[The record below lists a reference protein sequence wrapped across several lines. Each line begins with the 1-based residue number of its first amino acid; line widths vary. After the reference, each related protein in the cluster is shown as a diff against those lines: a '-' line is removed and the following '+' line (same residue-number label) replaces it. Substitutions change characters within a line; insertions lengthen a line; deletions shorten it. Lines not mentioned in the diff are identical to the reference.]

1 MPLTLIISLLGELP
15 APRSRVIRRLSHSL
29 MQSWFN
35 VLCIS
40 VFFICHAAGATN
52 TEVSWSSK
60 ELSMLKRLYISK
72 PLAAPA
78 SPSNRVA
85 DNLQAV
91 QLGKKLFF
99 DTRLS
104 RNNDFSCATCH
115 QPAYAFTDRRSRA
128 AGMGTAMRNTPT
140 LVGSANYKWHYWDG
154 RSDSLWSQALIPLE
168 SADEMGGSRVAI
180 LRTIMDDPEYAKHY
194 QQLFGDLPATTTLAN
209 LPQHAGPLGDLTTR
223 TAWYQ
228 LPEKIR
234 HQINTFYANIGKV
247 LAAYERTLQ
256 LQPTR
261 FDRYAAELL
270 KTATA
275 SKARPI
281 VFSSHLMT
289 ESEIQGLKLYLN
301 DKKTNCRNCHNGRS
315 FSNSEFYDINTAKL
329 DGKRMDYG
337 RALGLDA
344 ARHDPFNCLG
354 KYSDLPDNKK
364 AKYCRLSKL
373 NDEKDNTLMVGAFK
387 TPSLRGLVHT
397 APYFHNGRLETL
409 EGVLQYYAE
418 DAHRLKQTGVH
429 NKKIIQA
436 KQEHAVEPLQLTRLE
451 NRALL
456 AFLLALSN

>member
-1 MPLTLIISLLGELP
+1 MPSTLIIGLLDEP
-15 APRSRVIRRLSHSL
+15 SAPISRAINQLSHRF
-29 MQSWFN
+29 MQSCFN
-35 VLCIS
+35 ILCIS
-40 VFFICHAAGATN
+40 LFFICHAASATN

-85 DNLQAV
+85 DNPQAA
-91 QLGKKLFF
+91 QLGEKLFF

-104 RNNDFSCATCH
+104 LHNDFSCATCH
-115 QPAYAFTDRRSRA
+115 RPDYAFTDRRSRA
-128 AGMGTAMRNTPT
+128 AGMGRAMRNTPT

-154 RSDSLWSQALIPLE
+154 RSDSLWAQALIPLE

-180 LRTIMDDPEYAKHY
+180 LRTIMDDPEYAEHY
-194 QQLFGDLPATTTLAN
+194 QQLFGDLPATTTLAK

-228 LPEKIR
+228 LSEKTR
-234 HQINTFYANIGKV
+234 HQINIFYANIGKV

-270 KTATA
+270 KAATA
-275 SKARPI
+275 SRTRPV
-281 VFSSHLMT
+281 VFSSHVMT
-289 ESEIQGLKLYLN
+289 ESEIHGVKLYLN

-315 FSNSEFYDINTAKL
+315 FSNSKFYDINTAKL
-329 DGKRMDYG
+329 DGKSVDYG

-354 KYSDLPDNKK
+354 KYSDLSDNKK
-364 AKYCRLSKL
+364 EKVCRLSKL
-373 NDEKDNTLMVGAFK
+373 GDEKDNTLMVGAFK

-409 EGVLQYYAE
+409 EGVLQYYSE
-418 DAHRLKQTGVH
+418 EAHRLEKTGIH